1 MIRLPPRSTRTDTLF
16 PYPTLSDLAGLD
28 VHYAVKANPFGPL
41 LAGIA
46 PLVDGLDI
54 ASAGELARV
63 EGLMPPVRISFAGPG
78 KRDDELAV
86 AIRAGVTIN
95 LESESEAT
103 RALALGERLGVTPRL
118 AVELKSTRLNSSH
131 KCATR

>member
-1 MIRLPPRSTRTDTLF
+1 MARLRAAMSE
-16 PYPTLSDLAGLD
+16 GLD

-46 PLVDGLDI
+46 PLVDGLGI

-78 KRDDELAV
+78 KREDALAV
-86 AIRAGVTIN
+86 AVRAGVANN
-95 LESESEAT
+95 LDTEREAT
-103 RALALGERLGVTPRL
+103 RPPALGDPNGVTPPPAGRVKPAPPL
-118 AVELKSTRLNSSH
+118 HVP
-131 KCATR
+131 

>member
-1 MIRLPPRSTRTDTLF
+1 MRISDWSSDVCS
-16 PYPTLSDLAGLD
+16 SDL
-28 VHYAVKANPFGPL
+28 
-41 LAGIA
+41 
-46 PLVDGLDI
+46 
-54 ASAGELARV
+54 S
-63 EGLMPPVRISFAGPG
+63 VRISFAGPG

-118 AVELKSTRLNSSH
+118 AVRVNPDLELRGSGLRMGGRASPFGEIGRAWGRGRV
-131 KCATR
+131 CQYV